1 MTTAIAPRNGHAP
14 VARAKQSALIEVFQV
29 LHVGVG
35 FRVTPETERAFEL
48 ILSGYEPDVLRF
60 AALEYVRQRKVAP
73 DNAGALGQ
81 LAGWLQRAI
90 EDARPKY
97 SPRDRAARHQAP
109 DQFVAQ
115 FVAACGADTRRFIA
129 DKANAPRAAEPV
141 AEMDEDRADLLR
153 RIELTKTRLARGGFV
168 DAEYGRAYLAHLE
181 AQL

>member
-90 EDARPKY
+90 EDERPKY
-97 SPRDRAARHQAP
+97 KPSERRAERDT
-109 DQFVAQ
+109 FVAQ

-129 DKANAPRAAEPV
+129 DKANAPRATEPV

-153 RIELTKTRLARGGFV
+153 RIELTKTRLARNGFV
-168 DAEYGRAYLAHLE
+168 DADYGRAYLAHLE

>member
-73 DNAGALGQ
+73 ENAGALVS
-81 LAGWLQRAI
+81 LRAGCNAPSKTRGRNTRSATGRHGIKRRTSSLRSSSRRA
-90 EDARPKY
+90 ALTRGGS
-97 SPRDRAARHQAP
+97 SPRRP
-109 DQFVAQ
+109 
-115 FVAACGADTRRFIA
+115 T
-129 DKANAPRAAEPV
+129 PRA
-141 AEMDEDRADLLR
+141 RLSRLR
-153 RIELTKTRLARGGFV
+153 RWTTTGPTCS
-168 DAEYGRAYLAHLE
+168 AESS
-181 AQL
+181 